1 MITPPWFTDSV
12 ETIAFN
18 AYVMHTNELDKLIQY
33 FREHPEL
40 SLDSDNDVS
49 EACMCL
55 GLSISHLAS
64 DEYEY
69 VRKGLIRLW

>member
-1 MITPPWFTDSV
+1 MITPPWFETPV
-12 ETIAFN
+12 ETLAFN
-18 AYVMHTNELDKLIQY
+18 AYAMHTSELDELIQY
-33 FREHPEL
+33 FRMHPEL

-49 EACMCL
+49 KACICL

-69 VRKGLIRLW
+69 VKKGLIRLW